1 MRPAKAIAICGAA
14 ILCCCVQ
21 PWARPAGARAGQ
33 GAARAAAAATTP
45 AQGSPERKA
54 LLDAVRARLK
64 IESQFK
70 VYHLKASGEWAFFHG
85 GEVVDAGGGELQETD
100 LDVLALLQRKTV
112 AGKAAWYVAEIW
124 TLPTND
130 KLSRDEFARRVRQR
144 RQAGRVPA
152 DIFPPDL

>member
-1 MRPAKAIAICGAA
+1 MKRVTLSKIALVCAALSLCAVPPAAVRA
-14 ILCCCVQ
+14 
-21 PWARPAGARAGQ
+21 AGQ
-33 GAARAAAAATTP
+33 GTDKAATTP

-124 TLPTND
+124 TLPTD
-130 KLSRDEFARRVRQR
+130 DQLSRGEFARRVRQR

-152 DIFPPDL
+152 GILPPDL